1 MDASRI
7 SVGEIVAAVG
17 GLVLFVALF
26 LNWFGGQ
33 SAWQLYN
40 LVDIWLAL
48 IAIAAI
54 VIALAPAANAE
65 LGVPTGV
72 SALLGATALVILLG
86 YLFEFGDRGIGL
98 LFGLLAALGI
108 TFGGLT
114 AMNQRRGAPPSRRP
128 RPGGPSSGGTSG
140 GSAAR

>member
-7 SVGEIVAAVG
+7 SVGEIVAAVS

-40 LVDIWLAL
+40 FVDIWLAL
-48 IAIAAI
+48 IAVAAI

-72 SALLGATALVILLG
+72 SALLGATALVILLS

-98 LFGLLAALGI
+98 LFGLMAAFGL

-114 AMNQRRGAPPSRRP
+114 AMGQRRGAPPSRRP
-128 RPGGPSSGGTSG
+128 RPGGPSSGGAPG